1 MVPGTKQMLAL
12 MKEMEDGPP
21 PAGGAPPQVAQMQA
35 VGRRLGVG
43 GTILDLSV
51 VVLLYLMIFKP
62 GL

>member
-1 MVPGTKQMLAL
+1 MLAL
-12 MKEMEDGPP
+12 MKEMEDAPP
-21 PAGGAPPQVAQMQA
+21 PAGGAPPQVAELQA
-35 VGRRLGVG
+35 VGKRLGLG